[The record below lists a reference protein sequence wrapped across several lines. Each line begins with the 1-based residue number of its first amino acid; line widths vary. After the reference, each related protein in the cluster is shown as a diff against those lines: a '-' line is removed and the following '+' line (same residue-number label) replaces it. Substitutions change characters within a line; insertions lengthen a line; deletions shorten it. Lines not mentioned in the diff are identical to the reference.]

1 MEQLI
6 IHKLWRII
14 VIYEKIQYD
23 VKGMPSLDIYIKQN
37 DKIVCVVRITEC
49 IVVIFTIVSTQPM
62 AKLFSEGI
70 FCKVRAPL
78 GEMFRCFTHPPCLV
92 FMVSLQH
99 GGCATYKALSG
110 KY

>member
-1 MEQLI
+1 
-6 IHKLWRII
+6 
-14 VIYEKIQYD
+14 
-23 VKGMPSLDIYIKQN
+23 
-37 DKIVCVVRITEC
+37 
-49 IVVIFTIVSTQPM
+49 M

>member
-1 MEQLI
+1 MCDNE
-6 IHKLWRII
+6 
-14 VIYEKIQYD
+14 
-23 VKGMPSLDIYIKQN
+23 LDTTTFEGRN
-37 DKIVCVVRITEC
+37 LRVVVRITEC

-99 GGCATYKALSG
+99 GGRATYKALSG